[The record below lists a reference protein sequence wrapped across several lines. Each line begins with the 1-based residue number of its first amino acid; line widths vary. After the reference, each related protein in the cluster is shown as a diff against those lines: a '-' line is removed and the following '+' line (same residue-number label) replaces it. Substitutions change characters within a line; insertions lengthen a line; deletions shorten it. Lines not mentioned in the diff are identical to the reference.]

1 MFGKIMSIPDNIML
15 KYFELLTDE
24 DMDKV
29 KEMIETN
36 PRDAKIHLAYLI
48 VKQYYGEEVAKK
60 EKEEFERVFSK
71 KELPT
76 DIPVISVKKGKY
88 NLVDF
93 LFNQKLVSSKSEA
106 KRLLSQGGVKL
117 DSKKVEDINAILD
130 LENQNEI
137 LIQIGKL
144 KFVKISRV

>member
-1 MFGKIMSIPDNIML
+1 
-15 KYFELLTDE
+15 
-24 DMDKV
+24 
-29 KEMIETN
+29 
-36 PRDAKIHLAYLI
+36 
-48 VKQYYGEEVAKK
+48 
-60 EKEEFERVFSK
+60 VFSK

-76 DIPVISVKKGKY
+76 GIPVISVKKGKY

-106 KRLLSQGGVKL
+106 KRLLSQGGIKL

-144 KFVKISRV
+144 KFVRVSRV